1 MRISAFTVALTVD
14 DVPASRDFLI
24 NHFGFRE
31 AMSADGFVSLGRD
44 GAGLNIVYLRRGIE
58 VLPESV
64 REQTA
69 QGVIIAFTVADA
81 NAEASR
87 LQAEG
92 VPISLP
98 MRDEPWGERLFQVAD
113 NNGIAF
119 EIVEWLAGSGQ
130 ESAPAAVV

>member
-1 MRISAFTVALTVD
+1 MQISASTVVLTVE
-14 DVPASRDFLI
+14 DVAASRDFLI

-44 GAGLNIVYLRRGIE
+44 EAGLNIVYLRRGIE
-58 VLPESV
+58 VLPEKV

-81 NAEASR
+81 NAEAAR

-92 VPISLP
+92 ARISLP

-113 NNGIAF
+113 SNGVTF

-130 ESAPAAVV
+130 ESAPAAVG